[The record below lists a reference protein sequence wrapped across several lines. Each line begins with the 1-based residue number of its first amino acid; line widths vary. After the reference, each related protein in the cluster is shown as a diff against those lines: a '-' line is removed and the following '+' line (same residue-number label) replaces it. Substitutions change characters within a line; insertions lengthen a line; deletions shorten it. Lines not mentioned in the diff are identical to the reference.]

1 MSDLRDL
8 YQEIILDHSKKPRN
22 HREIAGTSR
31 HAVGHNPLCGD
42 RVMVYL
48 AVEGGVVKDASFL
61 GSGCAISTAS
71 ASLMTESLKGK
82 KADEARSLAH
92 NFLDLVRGLKLSD
105 AEVAG
110 LGKLSSLSG
119 VCAYP
124 VRVKCATL
132 PWHTM
137 QKALDAGGPS
147 EDESPVTTE

>member
-8 YQEIILDHSKKPRN
+8 YQEIILDHSKRPRN
-22 HREIAGTSR
+22 HRELGGAVR
-31 HAVGHNPLCGD
+31 HAAGHNPLCGD
-42 RVMVYL
+42 RVTVFL
-48 AVEGGVVKDASFL
+48 SVDGGVVKDATFV

-82 KADEARSLAH
+82 KAEDARRLAH
-92 NFLDLVRGLKLSD
+92 NFLDLVRGLKLSEE
-105 AEVAG
+105 EVAG

-137 QKALDAGGPS
+137 QKALDSPDANADG
-147 EDESPVTTE
+147 SPVTTE

>member
-22 HREIAGTSR
+22 HREMDTRAHR
-31 HAVGHNPLCGD
+31 AAGHNPLCGD
-42 RVMVYL
+42 RLTVYL
-48 AVEGGVVKDASFL
+48 RVENGVIADASFV

-71 ASLMTESLKGK
+71 ASLMTETLKGRRRED
-82 KADEARSLAH
+82 AVRLAH
-92 NFLDLVRGLKLSD
+92 NFLDLVRGLRLSND
-105 AEVAG
+105 EIEG

-132 PWHTM
+132 AWHTM
-137 QKALDAGGPS
+137 QKALDASGDGAP
-147 EDESPVTTE
+147 PVVTTE